1 MVYELWWYGG
11 CAKGA
16 SVLQLRF
23 WMGGRD
29 DGWCW
34 SVQIRALCHNEHAL
48 TKDNGKNVEVEEK
61 EEH

>member
-1 MVYELWWYGG
+1 MNYGG
-11 CAKGA
+11 MVVVPKG
-16 SVLQLRF
+16 LRF
-23 WMGGRD
+23 WLGGRD

-48 TKDNGKNVEVEEK
+48 TKDNGNNVEVEEK